1 MTIYN
6 VDIKSWGISL
16 TLHALLMLIM
26 IFWAA
31 FPDIREYPKEIELV
45 FLEPASPVAT
55 PKLDARPRVLPQPT
69 NQRAASPRTQA
80 VSSTQQSAARQSPAE
95 QTTARDRGAQQSAP
109 STPVPPRELRGT
121 TDDAVDFMDYGGG
134 KRERSSAP
142 SAGEYTRRESRE
154 QGLSTSERSADNV
167 TGAGSGE
174 QSAITSDPGTLS
186 ATPHSSADIQW
197 DGGLSRNRISGVLPE
212 FPPGATRE
220 VQVAVRFR
228 VRPDGSMYGM
238 TVIQKG
244 DPRYERAALS
254 AMRTWRF
261 NALPPDAKQAD
272 QVGTAVFSF
281 KLK

>member
-1 MTIYN
+1 
-6 VDIKSWGISL
+6 
-16 TLHALLMLIM
+16 
-26 IFWAA
+26 
-31 FPDIREYPKEIELV
+31 
-45 FLEPASPVAT
+45 
-55 PKLDARPRVLPQPT
+55 
-69 NQRAASPRTQA
+69 
-80 VSSTQQSAARQSPAE
+80 
-95 QTTARDRGAQQSAP
+95 
-109 STPVPPRELRGT
+109 STPAAPRELRG

-134 KRERSSAP
+134 KRDRSSAP
-142 SAGEYTRRESRE
+142 QTGDYTRRESRE
-154 QGLSTSERSADNV
+154 QGLNTSQQSADNV
-167 TGAGSGE
+167 SGAGEGA
-174 QSAITSDPGTLS
+174 QSSITADPGTLS

-197 DGGLSRNRISGVLPE
+197 DGGISRNRISGVLPD

-254 AMRTWRF
+254 AMRTWKF
-261 NALPPDAKQAD
+261 NALPENSSQTD